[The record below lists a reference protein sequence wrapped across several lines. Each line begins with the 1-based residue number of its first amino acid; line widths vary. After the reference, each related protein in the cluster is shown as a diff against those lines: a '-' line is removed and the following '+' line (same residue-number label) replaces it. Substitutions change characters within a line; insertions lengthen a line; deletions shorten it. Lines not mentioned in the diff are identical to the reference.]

1 MLNLLNRAYRALKL
15 FLISPP
21 KPHSFVTKTLRAG
34 GKGFI
39 TIVIGGLLVTV
50 PSSCLSIVKNLGLAF
65 LLGIPIISNIID
77 YTVSVSVPLADLQSE
92 LENILRELGRLLSQL
107 DTFIS
112 RFNNFVLDTGI
123 NVVTDASGA
132 LGIDVLA
139 TLDDA
144 IAQQYANRI
153 EVMDNLIHNHIH
165 SIEDLLARASAI
177 EAQIMA
183 IDNGHVSQL
192 AGLSSRLRELISS
205 YGH

>member
-1 MLNLLNRAYRALKL
+1 
-15 FLISPP
+15 
-21 KPHSFVTKTLRAG
+21 
-34 GKGFI
+34 
-39 TIVIGGLLVTV
+39 
-50 PSSCLSIVKNLGLAF
+50 
-65 LLGIPIISNIID
+65 
-77 YTVSVSVPLADLQSE
+77 VSVSVPLADLQSE
-92 LENILRELGRLLSQL
+92 LLDILRELGRLLSQL

-112 RFNNFVLDTGI
+112 RFNNFVLETGI